1 MKRLLLILA
10 LCAIPV
16 GCKAAD
22 SATPSEQ
29 QEITALE
36 EERDAALAAGD
47 QAAADAAAAELGRL
61 EGNIAERAVGWVFD
75 LVQPFVPIP
84 LAPFKKEIVGFGVLL
99 AFKRSRRHMIAG
111 LKAIAKADP
120 KEVGL
125 SILRTFGL
133 KHSNEDPRS
142 VILAG
147 IKLAKKN
154 GDAELVAAMEAG
166 LAKLDAATAEAL
178 AAAAIAAGG
187 D

>member
-1 MKRLLLILA
+1 MKKLLLILA

-16 GCKAAD
+16 GCRASD

-29 QEITALE
+29 QEIAELE
-36 EERDAALAAGD
+36 ETRDAALAAGD
-47 QAAADAAAAELGRL
+47 AEAAAAADAELGRL

-99 AFKRSRRHMIAG
+99 AFKRSRKHILAG
-111 LKAIAKADP
+111 LKAITKADP

-133 KHSNEDPRS
+133 KHSNESPRA

-147 IKLAKKN
+147 IKLAKAE
-154 GDAELVAAMEAG
+154 GDADLVAAMEA
-166 LAKLDAATAEAL
+166 AL
-178 AAAAIAAGG
+178 ATLDSVTAAASTP
-187 D
+187 